1 MFVFFRTVVRNVL
14 LYIEL
19 KSKGWAGQMEA
30 DKCHAYFQRRKW
42 LHKSKA
48 QCFMYGLYTQSMTH
62 IYICVYVFTYIFTY
76 IQIYVYIHVLH
87 HGTLYQSIN
96 IYIYVN
102 VNRPYME
109 HMQHIG
115 AVDGQARH
123 LDSLSSMQISECQ
136 SHSFTSQLKNISRQE
151 SPNSVGE

>member
-1 MFVFFRTVVRNVL
+1 MSCIFSKKKMVAQKQCPMLHVWIIL
-14 LYIEL
+14 LVN
-19 KSKGWAGQMEA
+19 
-30 DKCHAYFQRRKW
+30 D
-42 LHKSKA
+42 
-48 QCFMYGLYTQSMTH
+48 H
-62 IYICVYVFTYIFTY
+62 IIY
-76 IQIYVYIHVLH
+76 IYVYFFTRTYKYMYIYMYWIMGH
-87 HGTLYQSIN
+87 YIN
-96 IYIYVN
+96 IYIY

-151 SPNSVGE
+151 NPNSVGG

>member
-1 MFVFFRTVVRNVL
+1 MSCIFSKKKMVAQKQCPMLHVWIIL
-14 LYIEL
+14 LVNDHI
-19 KSKGWAGQMEA
+19 
-30 DKCHAYFQRRKW
+30 
-42 LHKSKA
+42 
-48 QCFMYGLYTQSMTH
+48 
-62 IYICVYVFTYIFTY
+62 IYICIFFYTY
-76 IQIYVYIHVLH
+76 IQIYVYIHVLD
-87 HGTLYQSIN
+87 HGTLHQY
-96 IYIYVN
+96 IYIY

-151 SPNSVGE
+151 NPNSVGG

>member
-1 MFVFFRTVVRNVL
+1 
-14 LYIEL
+14 
-19 KSKGWAGQMEA
+19 MET

-42 LHKSKA
+42 LHKSNA
-48 QCFMYGLYTQSMTH
+48 QCFMYGLSSLSMT
-62 IYICVYVFTYIFTY
+62 ILY
-76 IQIYVYIHVLH
+76 IYVYFFTRTYKYMYIYMYWIMGH
-87 HGTLYQSIN
+87 YIN
-96 IYIYVN
+96 IYIY

-151 SPNSVGE
+151 NPNSVGG